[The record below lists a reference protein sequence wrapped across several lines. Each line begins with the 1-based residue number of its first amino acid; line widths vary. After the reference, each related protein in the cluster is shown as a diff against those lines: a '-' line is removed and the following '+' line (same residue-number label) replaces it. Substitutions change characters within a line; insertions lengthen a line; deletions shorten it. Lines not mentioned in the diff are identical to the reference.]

1 MKTRRCLEIKRAPKK
16 NEKETRMLE
25 WYWNKVCGGTLCAE
39 FRAVEKGPTNAK
51 RDIDAVI
58 LSDGEDKEVD
68 RRNLSL
74 DQRKKM
80 LDGRDVIVVQA
91 KANRLGMPLM
101 GQTLFSAALIKRK
114 FNPRSIRAIA
124 LCKEN
129 HPNLESLLKSTAL
142 KSAAKKIGAGIPT
155 VVKVPECFE
164 ESKWHRRGPRER
176 SMICGWNKTK
186 DKGKLFDNFQRA
198 SRDSSTDIPKFGAL
212 ILSDEPKEWIHWKD
226 ISTAHHEAIYES
238 LRNRDVTVVH
248 AEHKYEYIGMSLMG
262 EALFSAMLV
271 KKHFHPRSVRSVALC
286 KKDDYIL
293 SQMLKD
299 IGKKVGVDIEVVGG
313 S

>member
-1 MKTRRCLEIKRAPKK
+1 MKTRRCLEIKRARKN

-25 WYWNKVCGGTLCAE
+25 WYWKEVGGTLCAE
-39 FRAVEKGPTNAK
+39 FSVATATQR
-51 RDIDAVI
+51 RLDAVI
-58 LSDGEDKEVD
+58 LPEGEYKEV
-68 RRNLSL
+68 NT
-74 DQRKKM
+74 DQMKK
-80 LDGRDVIVVQA
+80 LLNGNAAIVVQA
-91 KANRLGMPLM
+91 KADRLSMALM
-101 GQTLFSAALIKRK
+101 GQALFSPALVKREFK
-114 FNPRSIRAIA
+114 PRSIRSVA
-124 LCKEN
+124 LCREN

-164 ESKWHRRGPRER
+164 ESKWHRRGSRER

-226 ISTAHHEAIYES
+226 ISTAHKAIYKS

-248 AEHKYEYIGMSLMG
+248 AEHDYASIGMSLMG

-286 KKDDYIL
+286 KKDDCIL
-293 SQMLKD
+293 SSMLKD
-299 IGKKVGVDIEVVGG
+299 TGKKIGIDTKAVVVPQDVNAQ
-313 S
+313 SKL